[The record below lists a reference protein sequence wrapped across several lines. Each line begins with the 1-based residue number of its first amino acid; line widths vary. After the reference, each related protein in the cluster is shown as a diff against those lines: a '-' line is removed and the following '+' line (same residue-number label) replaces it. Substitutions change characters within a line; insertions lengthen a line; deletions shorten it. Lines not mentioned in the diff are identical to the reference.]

1 MRCFPRRRA
10 AGFSLLELLI
20 VIAIIMVVAAIAT
33 PTVMN
38 AIYNV
43 RLRSAASSISGVMQS
58 ARMQAIKTNKYCSVR
73 GITAPT
79 VVNQATAVWAD
90 WIGAGAAYGSGND
103 AFDSGET
110 IEQLPAG
117 VVPDASGANPAF
129 NGVALIG
136 ANFVPLPKTVVPT
149 FNSRGLPCLM
159 IGALCNNINPLNG
172 QNVNFL
178 YFLRLNTPVGVQWA
192 AISVT
197 SAGRVKT
204 WIYDANAN
212 TWN

>member
-1 MRCFPRRRA
+1 MRFFPRRRA
-10 AGFSLLELLI
+10 AGFTLIELLI
-20 VIAIIMVVAAIAT
+20 VIAIIMVVAAVAT
-33 PTVMN
+33 PTIIN

-43 RLRSAASSISGVMQS
+43 RLRSAASGISGVLQS
-58 ARMQAIKTNKYCSVR
+58 ARMQAIKTNTYCSVR
-73 GITAPT
+73 GVTATT
-79 VVNQATAVWAD
+79 VVNNANAVWAD
-90 WIGAGAAYGSGND
+90 WIGTGAAYGSGNNAWD
-103 AFDSGET
+103 GGET
-110 IEQLPAG
+110 ITQLPAG

-129 NGVALIG
+129 NGVVLIG
-136 ANFVPLPKTVVPT
+136 ATFTPVGKTVVPT
-149 FNSRGLPCLM
+149 FNSRGLPCIM
-159 IGALCNNINPLNG
+159 AGALCNNLNPLNG

-204 WIYDANAN
+204 WVYDVGAN